1 MASGPQGSPGDGD
14 EAQGFIASP
23 LSPGFPLRQLV
34 PRNLGKWTQNLGQG
48 LVSWPIMQFFSA
60 LVSLETTTRG
70 DREIPFP
77 VPPCSLPQGSGCPQ
91 GTN

>member
-1 MASGPQGSPGDGD
+1 MASVPQGSPGDGD
-14 EAQGFIASP
+14 EAPGSIASP
-23 LSPGFPLRQLV
+23 LSPGFPLGHLV
-34 PRNLGKWTQNLGQG
+34 PRNPGKWTQSLGQW
-48 LVSWPIMQFFSA
+48 LVSRPILQFFSA
-60 LVSLETTTRG
+60 LVSLETTARG